1 MSKIPDH
8 AQCVF
13 KGVIFDV
20 YQWEQLLFDGTTV
33 TFEALKRPNTVVV
46 IPVLADGR
54 IAYAMQEQPGRPA
67 TLSLFGGR
75 AEEGEDPLETAKR
88 ELLEETGFVSEDW
101 QSLREVVFPGKID
114 WTIYYYAARN
124 CQKVAEQNL
133 DAGEKIEIFTTTL
146 DHFISEII
154 PAAGFREYELQREIL
169 SAFSNDAADK
179 MKRDILSK

>member
-20 YQWEQLLFDGTTV
+20 YQWEQRLFDGTTA

-46 IPVLADGR
+46 IPVLADDNV
-54 IAYAMQEQPGRPA
+54 AYALQEQPGGSA
-67 TLSLFGGR
+67 VLSLFGGR

-88 ELLEETGFVSEDW
+88 ELLEEAGFVSDDW
-101 QSLREVVFPGKID
+101 QLLREVIFPGKID
-114 WTIYYYAARN
+114 WTIYYYTARN
-124 CQKVAEQNL
+124 CQKIAEQNL
-133 DAGEKIEIFTTTL
+133 DAGEKIEIFTTSL

-169 SAFSNDAADK
+169 SAFSNDAANQ
-179 MKRDILSK
+179 MKRNILGK